1 MNETTLQE
9 KLLKIRCL
17 VMDIDGTM
25 TDSGVYY
32 SADGE
37 QLKRFSIRDGMG
49 INLWHR
55 AGHISAILT
64 SESSPIVTARAK
76 KLTIQH
82 VLLGSRHKT
91 ESVRNLAKEL
101 RIDMS
106 EIAYIGD
113 DINDLQAM
121 SLVGVSACP
130 SDAVQSIK
138 DVATFNLSVMGG
150 HGAVRE
156 FVEII
161 LIAQNKPITLPDSW

>member
-1 MNETTLQE
+1 MNDANLHQKLQ
-9 KLLKIRCL
+9 KIKCL
-17 VMDIDGTM
+17 VMDVDGTM

-32 SADGE
+32 SAEGE

-64 SESSPIVTARAK
+64 SENSPIVTARAK

-91 ESVRNLAKEL
+91 ESVKKLALDLNLDL
-101 RIDMS
+101 S

-121 SLVGVSACP
+121 KLVGVSACP
-130 SDAVQSIK
+130 SDAVDSIK
-138 DVATFNLSVMGG
+138 NVALYTLSVLGG

-156 FVEII
+156 IIDII
-161 LIAQNKPITLPDSW
+161 LLAQNKPIILPESW